1 MTVLAPPDTSTLPS
15 RSDLSGW
22 VSEVA
27 SLTGADEVVWC
38 DGSDGQLQGLR
49 DLAVARGTL
58 IPLDPERHPGSY
70 LARSAPDDVARV
82 EDRTYIAS
90 ATPEDAGPT
99 NNWREPQALR
109 AELAGCFAGSM
120 RGRTMYVVPF
130 SMGPVGGPLSGL
142 GVEVTDSPYVV
153 LSMAIMTRIG
163 DAPRE
168 LIEGGE
174 PWVRTVHSVGMP
186 LVDDE
191 GNRREDV
198 AWPSNDTKHIAHFPE
213 TREVWSFGSGYGGN
227 ALLGKKCFALRI
239 ASVIARDEGWLAE
252 HMLIIRVTSPQ
263 GRRYHVAAAFP
274 SACGKT
280 NMAMMQ
286 PSLPGWSV
294 ETLGDDIAWMRKGP
308 DGRLRA
314 INPEAGLF
322 GVAPGT
328 GETTNPTAMA
338 ALGSDVIYTNVALT
352 DDGDVWWEGKT
363 PQTPER
369 LTDWRGDPWTPDS
382 ESPAAHPNARFTVAM
397 SAVPSAAD
405 DWEDPEGVAVDA
417 IVVGGRRASNVPLVA
432 QSRDWAHGVF
442 MGASVSSEQTAAA
455 AGATVG
461 ELRRDPFAMLP
472 FCGYDMGQHWAHW
485 LSVGE
490 ALGDGAPKIFAVN
503 WFRRGDDGSIMWPG
517 FSDNSRVLKWIAAR
531 LDGEADARDT
541 AAGML
546 PLDGAIDTEGLDLA
560 DGLMEAIFD
569 VDAAAW
575 AKEAD
580 LTEEFFQTFAA
591 TLPAAMTEQLG
602 ELRARLV

>member
-1 MTVLAPPDTSTLPS
+1 MTVLARPTTPTLPT
-15 RSDLSGW
+15 RTDLSGW
-22 VSEVA
+22 VLETA
-27 SLTGADEVVWC
+27 ALTGADSVVWC
-38 DGSDGQLQGLR
+38 DGSEEQLEALR
-49 DLAVARGTL
+49 ALAVDNGTL
-58 IPLDPERHPGSY
+58 IPLDPRRHPGSY

-82 EDRTYIAS
+82 EDLTYIAS
-90 ATPEDAGPT
+90 VTPEDAGPT
-99 NNWREPQALR
+99 NNWREPGALR

-142 GVEVTDSPYVV
+142 GVEITDSPYVV

-168 LIEGGE
+168 LIEAGA
-174 PWVRTVHSVGMP
+174 PWVRTAHSVGMP
-186 LVDDE
+186 LLDDG
-191 GNRREDV
+191 GNRIEDV
-198 AWPSNDTKHIAHFPE
+198 AWPSSDTKHIAHFPE

-252 HMLIIRVTSPQ
+252 HMLVIRLTSPT
-263 GRRYHVAAAFP
+263 GRRYHLAAAFP

-280 NMAMMQ
+280 NMAMMR

-294 ETLGDDIAWMRKGP
+294 ETIGDDIAWMRPGP
-308 DGRLRA
+308 DASLRA

-322 GVAPGT
+322 GDAPGT
-328 GETTNPTAMA
+328 GEVTNPTAMA
-338 ALGSDVIYTNVALT
+338 ALGAGVIYTNVALT

-363 PQTPER
+363 PETPER
-369 LTDWRGDPWTPDS
+369 LTDWRGDPWTPRS
-382 ESPAAHPNARFTVAM
+382 QSPAAHPNSRFTVAM
-397 SAVPSAAD
+397 SACPSAAD
-405 DWEDPEGVAVDA
+405 DWEDPAGVPIDA
-417 IVVGGRRASNVPLVA
+417 IVVGGRRATNVPLVA

-442 MGASVSSEQTAAA
+442 MGATVSSEQTAAA
-455 AGATVG
+455 AGAAVG

-490 ALGDGAPKIFAVN
+490 ALGERAPKVFAVN
-503 WFRRGDDGSIMWPG
+503 WFRRGADGSFLWPG
-517 FSDNSRVLKWIAAR
+517 FAENSRVLAWIAAR
-531 LDGEADARDT
+531 LDGEVGARDS
-541 AAGML
+541 AAGLL
-546 PLDGAIDTEGLDLA
+546 PLDGDVDTSGLDLA
-560 DGLMEAIFD
+560 DGVMDELFA

-575 AKEAD
+575 AEEAD
-580 LTEEFFQTFAA
+580 LTEEFFGGFSA

-602 ELRARLV
+602 ELRARLA